1 MAQVARQIKQSILSL
16 MPNSMRANWL
26 NTHPNWRKAAPP
38 QPEFVFD
45 NYLGNLRVNI
55 DTRYKVE
62 RIMWTGSYE
71 TALQRWM
78 KANVKPGWTCI
89 DVGAN
94 VGAIM
99 LGMGQCVGPSG
110 RVIAIEPGQTNLK
123 RLRANL
129 ALNPSIAPQVTV
141 IEAGVSDKEGTLNW
155 VEETENPGNAMLELS
170 PLYKKQSGDHRHSVR
185 VDLLDH
191 VLAQCGA
198 TQPQF
203 IKIDVEGM
211 EINVL
216 KGAMQTLVQRKPIL
230 YFETLARYSKGDDGG
245 NLDAIAQ
252 LLRDLDY
259 AFYRVDGEGNAAEFS
274 PPHWPD
280 YTLAVATK
288 S

>member
-1 MAQVARQIKQSILSL
+1 MAQVARLIKQSILSL
-16 MPNSMRANWL
+16 MPNAMRANWL
-26 NTHPNWRKAAPP
+26 RDHANWRKAAPP
-38 QPEFVFD
+38 QPEFVFEH
-45 NYLGNLRVNI
+45 YLGNLRVHI

-78 KANVKPGWTCI
+78 QANVKPGWTCI

-99 LGMGQCVGPSG
+99 LGMGQCVGARG
-110 RVIAIEPGQTNLK
+110 RVIAIEPGQTNLR

-129 ALNPSIAPQVTV
+129 ALNPEIAPQITV
-141 IEAGVSDKEGTLNW
+141 IEAGASDTEGTLNW

-185 VDLLDH
+185 VELLDTL
-191 VLAQCGA
+191 LANA
-198 TQPQF
+198 NAHAPQF

-216 KGAMQTLVQRKPIL
+216 KGAMETLTRSKPML
-230 YFETLARYSKGDDGG
+230 YFETLSRYAKGDEGG

-252 LLRDLDY
+252 LLLGLGYR
-259 AFYRVDGEGNAAEFS
+259 FYRVAGQGQATQFT
-274 PPHWPD
+274 PPQWPD
-280 YTLAVATK
+280 YTLAVAAK
-288 S
+288 G

>member
-16 MPNSMRANWL
+16 MPSEMRANWL
-26 NTHPNWRKAAPP
+26 RTHQNWRKAAPP

-99 LGMGQCVGPSG
+99 LGMGQCVGADG
-110 RVIAIEPGQTNLK
+110 RVVAIEPGQTNLK

-129 ALNPSIAPQVTV
+129 ALNPSIAPQVVV
-141 IEAGVSDKEGTLNW
+141 IEGGVSDTPGELNW

-170 PLYKKQSGDHRHSVR
+170 PLYKKQVGDHRHRVR
-185 VDLLDH
+185 VELLDA
-191 VLAQCGA
+191 VLAQCNA
-198 TQPQF
+198 TAPQF

-216 KGAMQTLVQRKPIL
+216 KGAMTTLTQSKPML
-230 YFETLARYSKGDDGG
+230 YFETLARYSKGDEGG

-252 LLRDLDY
+252 LLRDLGY
-259 AFYRVDGEGNAAEFS
+259 AFYRVDGEGNAAPFS
-274 PPHWPD
+274 PPNWPD
-280 YTLAVATK
+280 YTLAVAAK
-288 S
+288 R